1 MTKMIK
7 VTFPSNGVQL
17 VGHLYTPDNVTEK
30 LPALPILGPMT
41 FVKEQAPT
49 EYARRFAERG
59 IIALAF
65 DPRYH
70 GESEGEPR
78 RFESPMAKAE
88 DVRAAIDYLQSRLD
102 VEAEQVL
109 AMAVC
114 QGSSTMIRAV
124 ADDTRVKA
132 FSTVAGHYRDP
143 EADVEWMGTEA
154 ALTERRSRGE
164 QAKRHYEETGEV
176 EYVPAVDPQRLD
188 VGMPGSFVWDW
199 YSPWAER
206 GIWENRYAL
215 MSDAD
220 LLAYESLSAASRIQ
234 TPYLM
239 IHSDNSFL
247 PNAAR
252 RHFDA
257 VPTTDKQLVWEGS
270 TGHFQYYEDPAVLD
284 KTTDQMADWFRSHL
298 R

>member
-59 IIALAF
+59 FIALAF

-88 DVRAAIDYLQSRLD
+88 DVRAAIDYLQSRSD
-102 VEAEQVL
+102 VEANHIL

-132 FSTVAGHYRDP
+132 FSTVAGHYRDQ

-154 ALTERRSRGE
+154 ALSERCNRGE

-199 YSPWAER
+199 YSPWSER

-220 LLAYESLSAASRIQ
+220 LLAYESLSAASRVQ
-234 TPYLM
+234 TPYMM

-257 VPTTDKQLVWEGS
+257 VPTADKQLVWEGS

-284 KTTDQMADWFRSHL
+284 KTVDQMADWFHSHL